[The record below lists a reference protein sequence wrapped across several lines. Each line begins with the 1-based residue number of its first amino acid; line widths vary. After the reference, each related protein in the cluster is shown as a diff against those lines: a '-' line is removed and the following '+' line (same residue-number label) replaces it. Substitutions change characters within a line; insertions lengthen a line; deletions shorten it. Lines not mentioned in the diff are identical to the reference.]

1 MKYINK
7 ILLVVLV
14 TLVTMIVLKQNK
26 NFKPIFYKYVY
37 EDNIK
42 FADINNLY
50 KKYFGSII
58 PKEKVKKVSSEN
70 LVYTSKEKYKDGVK
84 LKVSKNYIVPAI
96 KEGMIVF
103 VGEKEEYGNTV
114 IVSGI
119 DGIDVWYS
127 NIETTHKI
135 YDYVDKSEIIGEA
148 NDFIYI
154 VIKKKDN
161 VLDYEKYI

>member
-7 ILLVVLV
+7 VLFVVLL
-14 TLVTMIVLKQNK
+14 TLITMIVLKTNTDL
-26 NFKPIFYKYVY
+26 KPIFYKYVY

-42 FADINNLY
+42 FASINNLY

-58 PKEKVKKVSSEN
+58 PNDNLKKVSNES
-70 LVYTSKEKYKDGVK
+70 LVYQKKEKYKDGVK
-84 LKVSKNYIVPAI
+84 LTVSKNYAVPAI
-96 KEGMIVF
+96 KEGMVVF
-103 VGEKEEYGNTV
+103 VGEKEGYGKTV
-114 IVSGI
+114 IISGI
-119 DGIDVWYS
+119 DGIDIWYS
-127 NIETTHKI
+127 NIESSVKI

-148 NDFIYI
+148 NDSLYI